1 MTVERLLNSEC
12 KLDKDRCLAFLTDV
26 FLKSCTRQD
35 GRPLPSTPHANRNGA
50 LNTLLWPWGTVFLLN
65 RNHKSIKQILK
76 RKCNERNNENRML
89 PARRGPFQHSHSFS
103 NMSLLD
109 IKPIKEGSAQHSL
122 SPHMD
127 MLKVCLVSQD
137 ASSSAKGHRILVY
150 CCLQS
155 SRLNTTLF
163 PSLVCAALGCKPV
176 CQE

>member
-109 IKPIKEGSAQHSL
+109 IKPIKEGSAQLSL
-122 SPHMD
+122 SRLTWICWRFVWFLRMPPPP
-127 MLKVCLVSQD
+127 LKVIESWFIA
-137 ASSSAKGHRILVY
+137 ASKAPDWTRHSFLPLYVQR
-150 CCLQS
+150 
-155 SRLNTTLF
+155 
-163 PSLVCAALGCKPV
+163 
-176 CQE
+176 